1 MLGSISVVN
10 GGLLTWLQKYYNPM
24 SLTDADS
31 LTPQIHL
38 SEVIDSL
45 APADFKTTRLIV
57 MSPQYMEDLASI
69 LNNTSKE
76 VLQTYFLWKAVQTF
90 SSDIEADA
98 IKPYRRFANEL
109 QGKVSYQL

>member
-1 MLGSISVVN
+1 
-10 GGLLTWLQKYYNPM
+10 M
-24 SLTDADS
+24 SMTDANG

-38 SEVIDSL
+38 SKVIDGL
-45 APADFKTTRLIV
+45 APANFKTSRLIV
-57 MSPQYMEDLASI
+57 MSPQYMEDIASI

-76 VLQTYFLWKAVQTF
+76 VLQTYFLWKAVQAF

-109 QGKVSYQL
+109 QGKVSYDNLKFGYYYSNDM